1 MNIPSKSELR
11 VLVGKQ
17 EAPCISIYLPTHRG
31 GAEVRYDAPKLWN
44 SIREAENRLL
54 LNDLRVSQVEDL
66 LKPILALV
74 EDEQFWLHPS
84 DGLVVFRSPG
94 VLRTYRLPC
103 TFKEQVVVAAHF
115 YLRPMLPVV
124 LDDGRFYILAISQK
138 AIRLLE
144 STHYSVS
151 EIELPQAVP
160 RSLAEAMKYDEAA
173 NEVQYHSSAS
183 GALVGKG
190 GRHAAIFHGQ
200 GVGVDDEKN
209 SILRYFQ
216 LVDRGLH
223 VLLRNEEVP
232 VVLAGVEFLLPIYR
246 KANTY
251 PHLLH
256 EGIAGNPEGE
266 SAEVLRSRAWPLVVL
281 SLMKPQQEAAAR
293 YKTCALSGRVSNAI
307 RAIIP
312 AAYYGRI
319 ESLFM
324 ARDQEVWGTFNA
336 LTNTLH
342 IRRQPRFGDN
352 DLLDMAA
359 SQTLLHHGAVY
370 IVEQADMPDEGPVAA
385 IFRY

>member
-1 MNIPSKSELR
+1 MNMPSKSELR
-11 VLVGKQ
+11 VLMGKQ

-31 GAEVRYDAPKLWN
+31 GAEMHCDAPQLWN
-44 SIREAENRLL
+44 SIRESENRLL
-54 LNDLRVSQVEDL
+54 LNDLHASQVEDL
-66 LKPILALV
+66 LKPILALL

-94 VLRTYRLPC
+94 VLRIYRLPR

-138 AIRLLE
+138 AIRLLV

-151 EIELPQAVP
+151 EIALPQAVP
-160 RSLAEAMKYDEAA
+160 RSLAEAMQYDESE

-183 GALVGKG
+183 GALVGKR

-200 GVGVDDEKN
+200 GAGEDDEKSN
-209 SILRYFQ
+209 IPRYFQ

-223 VLLRNEEVP
+223 ALLRDEQVP
-232 VVLAGVEFLLPIYR
+232 VVLAGVEFLFPIYR

-256 EGIAGNPEGE
+256 EGIAGNPEKE
-266 SAEVLRSRAWPLVVL
+266 SAEVLRSRAWPLVVPY
-281 SLMKPQQEAAAR
+281 LMKPQQEAAAR
-293 YKTCALSGRVSNAI
+293 YKACELCGRASNAI

-319 ESLFM
+319 KSLFM
-324 ARDQEVWGTFNA
+324 VRDQEVWGRFNA

-359 SQTLLHHGAVY
+359 SQALLRDGAVY
-370 IVEQADMPDEGPVAA
+370 LVEQADMPDEGPVAA